1 MLERQ
6 MTAVGITDPKE
17 RAMMLAQ
24 IDHESGFRARSE
36 NLNYSSVDRIRSVF
50 GKNKGISGMSD
61 EEVAKLVNNPEALA
75 NVVYADK
82 NRSSKSKMGNT
93 EEGDGYKYRG
103 RGMIQLTGK
112 ANYEKYGKLLGI
124 DLVNNP
130 DLANDPAIAAQL
142 ATAYWKENN
151 LGKAAREGDVTA
163 VTQKINGGQNG
174 AADREAKYAKYLR
187 EGQRSDTANTSI
199 AASPDTTTVKTSV
212 APGVEGYDRAASV
225 TPEANVSIASN
236 APTPRSE
243 QGANASV
250 EHRQVTA
257 ASDVPLVL
265 GDNHMIVINAGMM
278 GA

>member
-1 MLERQ
+1 
-6 MTAVGITDPKE
+6 
-17 RAMMLAQ
+17 
-24 IDHESGFRARSE
+24 
-36 NLNYSSVDRIRSVF
+36 
-50 GKNKGISGMSD
+50 
-61 EEVAKLVNNPEALA
+61 
-75 NVVYADK
+75 
-82 NRSSKSKMGNT
+82 MGNT

-187 EGQRSDTANTSI
+187 EGQRSDTASTSI

-212 APGVEGYDRAASV
+212 APGVEGYERAASV

-265 GDNHMIVINAGMM
+265 GDNHMVVINAGMM